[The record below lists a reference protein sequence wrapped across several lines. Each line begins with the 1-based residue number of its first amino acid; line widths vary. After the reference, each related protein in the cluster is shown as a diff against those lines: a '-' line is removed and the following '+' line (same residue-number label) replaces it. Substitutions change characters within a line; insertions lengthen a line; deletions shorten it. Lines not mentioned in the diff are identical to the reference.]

1 MADSNITTETITH
14 ALHSGD
20 EQPQQPQQHE
30 QQQQQQ
36 QHEQQQPSESHEQA
50 LARSYDDLARRDREL
65 HAREV
70 AYKEGQKAIKEL
82 AALRQRAKEDP
93 YAVTR
98 DLGIDTLALG
108 DAIMGNT
115 EEPEQNTA
123 DVYAQKIQ
131 ELERWKQEQELR
143 YARNEQKRI
152 IRRALHADETAD
164 FGILRNLHADYSDQI
179 EEEILNVAE
188 DWYRRTGESQD
199 YNKIIAHI
207 EKQKEKEF
215 YALTN
220 RFNNITKLKEGKS
233 QPATILPLN
242 DMGAPGKP
250 AATLSNDMAGQPP
263 HEDKKPLTRED
274 RRRLFL
280 QSGFLKK

>member
-1 MADSNITTETITH
+1 MADNNITTETITH

-20 EQPQQPQQHE
+20 EQPQQQQPP
-30 QQQQQQ
+30 QQQQQPS
-36 QHEQQQPSESHEQA
+36 ESSESHEQA
-50 LARSYDDLARRDREL
+50 LARSYDDLARRDRDL

-70 AYKEGQKAIKEL
+70 EYKEGQKAIKEL

-98 DLGIDTLALG
+98 DLGIDPLALG

-115 EEPEQNTA
+115 EEPAEQNTA
-123 DVYAQKIQ
+123 DMYAQKIQ
-131 ELERWKQEQELR
+131 ELEQWKQQQELR
-143 YARNEQKRI
+143 YARNEQKRV
-152 IRRALHADETAD
+152 IRRVLHADETAD

-179 EEEILNVAE
+179 EEEILNLAE

-199 YNKIIAHI
+199 YAKIIAHI

-220 RFNNITKLKEGKS
+220 RFNTITKLKEGKS

-242 DMGAPGKP
+242 DRGAPGKP

-263 HEDKKPLTRED
+263 REDKKPLTRED